1 MYDCGDNVKEE
12 GGGAGFFSRTFT
24 FSDGAQKISLN
35 SNLINL
41 LKINARLDPL
51 ISVG

>member
-12 GGGAGFFSRTFT
+12 GGGAGFFSRT